1 MDLTRTIIFGILII
15 LFIFALIKI
24 YYSSKTVKKYKN
36 TTRFMTRV
44 AIFGA
49 ISALLYIFIKFPV
62 PFLPTFL
69 EFHFDEVPIFIA
81 GFAYGPLS
89 AFCVLLVK
97 TVIKLPFTTTLG
109 VGELC
114 DLIYSTVFV
123 LPAVLI
129 YKKHRNFKYALLGL
143 GIGTILQ
150 LGVSL
155 IANIYIMIPFYMS
168 VMGLSESAILS
179 LCQQANPAI
188 KDIGW
193 TYGLFAV
200 LPFNAIKDAAVLFLT
215 IITYKSMHRF
225 IDKLHE

>member
-69 EFHFDEVPIFIA
+69 EFHFDEVPVFIA

-89 AFCVLLVK
+89 AFCVLLFCN
-97 TVIKLPFTTTLG
+97 I
-109 VGELC
+109 
-114 DLIYSTVFV
+114 LIYV
-123 LPAVLI
+123 I
-129 YKKHRNFKYALLGL
+129 
-143 GIGTILQ
+143 
-150 LGVSL
+150 
-155 IANIYIMIPFYMS
+155 
-168 VMGLSESAILS
+168 
-179 LCQQANPAI
+179 
-188 KDIGW
+188 
-193 TYGLFAV
+193 
-200 LPFNAIKDAAVLFLT
+200 
-215 IITYKSMHRF
+215 
-225 IDKLHE
+225 

>member
-69 EFHFDEVPIFIA
+69 EFHFDEVPVFIA

-150 LGVSL
+150 LSVSL

-200 LPFNAIKDAAVLFLT
+200 LPFNAIKDVAVLFLT

-225 IDKLHE
+225 IDKIHE